1 VKVSPGQPD
10 LAELLRRL
18 NAPPVATA
26 PRGVVEVVPV
36 PKPDPGKAVLLPN
49 PGVALP
55 NPGVAL
61 PNPGIAPPKLG
72 VAPPK
77 LGATL
82 PSSPQSANGF
92 TATPKLQ
99 LQLLLDAAG
108 GNPMA
113 QPSLQ
118 QDPLS
123 FQELATSAEQEP
135 RIWRAADHGAG
146 GEKQQLRAEP
156 QRITEQFW
164 HSEVR
169 PSLEARRELMSRLDE
184 QGGSPLLVQHPQ
196 VRSELGMPPGVQLL
210 AALQAGL
217 QTAPGTSAA
226 RVATTPSEPDG
237 KSKSKRTAHGDF
249 PSLSAERMRRRS
261 YLIAAT
267 MAALMAVF
275 AAAKSCSVF

>member
-1 VKVSPGQPD
+1 VKVLPVQPD
-10 LAELLRRL
+10 LAELMRRL
-18 NAPPVATA
+18 NAPPVATP
-26 PRGVVEVVPV
+26 PRVSVDNGPG
-36 PKPDPGKAVLLPN
+36 PKAEPGKALVPPN
-49 PGVALP
+49 AGVALP
-55 NPGVAL
+55 NA
-61 PNPGIAPPKLG
+61 GIALPKLG
-72 VAPPK
+72 VALPK
-77 LGATL
+77 LGTAL

-92 TATPKLQ
+92 TATPTATPKLE
-99 LQLLLDAAG
+99 LLLDAVG
-108 GNPMA
+108 GNGVA

-123 FQELATSAEQEP
+123 FQEPATDAEQDP
-135 RIWRAADHGAG
+135 RIGRMADHGAS
-146 GEKQQLRAEP
+146 GEKQQARAEP

-184 QGGSPLLVQHPQ
+184 QSGAPPLLQHPP
-196 VRSELGMPPGVQLL
+196 VRIEPGMPPGVQLL

-226 RVATTPSEPDG
+226 RVATTTPSEADR
-237 KSKSKRTAHGDF
+237 KSKPRRSLGADL

-261 YLIAAT
+261 YLVAAT
-267 MAALMAVF
+267 VAGLMAVL